1 MKASDQSEKALNTE
15 EKIKLAASKV
25 FIRKG
30 YAATKTR
37 DIAEEAGINIAS
49 LHYYYRSKQKL
60 FDLVIGEALKKFSNG
75 MDDIFGTELPLHQ
88 KITTFVHQ
96 YIDFFKIN
104 PYIPVFIMS
113 ESQNNP
119 EKVDKLIDNRKLLPK
134 LKKELIA
141 LADKGII
148 RPIAPTHFLLNVMS
162 LTAFPFIAKP
172 LMSSKMDLTEADYDQ
187 ILEERKAVV
196 PEMIINYL
204 YLEKPF

>member
-1 MKASDQSEKALNTE
+1 MEKPYTTELTTE
-15 EKIKLAASKV
+15 EKIKIAASKV
-25 FIRKG
+25 FIKKG

-60 FDLVIGEALKKFSNG
+60 FDLVIGEALRKFSDG
-75 MDDIFGTELPLHQ
+75 IDHIFGSDLSLDK

-96 YIDFFKIN
+96 YIDFFKAN

-119 EKVDKLIDNRKLLPK
+119 EKVDKLIDDRRLMPR
-134 LKKELIA
+134 LKEELIA
-141 LADKGII
+141 LAEQGVIK
-148 RPIAPTHFLLNVMS
+148 PIAPTHFFLNIIS

-172 LMSSKMDLTEADYDQ
+172 LMTSKLNLSDEDYDQ
-187 ILEERKAVV
+187 ILEERKALI
-196 PEMIINYL
+196 PEMIINFL
-204 YLEKPF
+204 YL